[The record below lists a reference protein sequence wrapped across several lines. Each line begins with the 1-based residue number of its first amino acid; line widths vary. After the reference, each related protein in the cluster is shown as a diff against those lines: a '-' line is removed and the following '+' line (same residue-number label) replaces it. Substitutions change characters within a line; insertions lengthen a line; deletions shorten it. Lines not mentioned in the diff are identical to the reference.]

1 MMFVDARIPV
11 VMGGLAEVGPEDALL
26 SGEAVEHRVV
36 EHRLGCACCV
46 GRDGV
51 GQALGRLF
59 QARARGEVAWF
70 RRVVVVGV
78 AATAV
83 AQALADDPLA
93 AAWFRAG

>member
-1 MMFVDARIPV
+1 MFVDARIPV

-26 SGEAVEHRVV
+26 SGEAVQ
-36 EHRLGCACCV
+36 HRLGCACCV